1 MKVSPTSIL
10 LQSGEYF
17 DFASPETSNFMIHDI
32 AHGES
37 NICRFG
43 GQSKKFY
50 SVAEH
55 SWHCSQLVPP
65 EDALEALMHDA
76 SEALGLGDMVK
87 PLKNMNPDYEAIEN
101 RIELVISQRFGFRF
115 PYPPSVKI
123 VDKQM
128 LKAEQRQVMFNKD
141 GWPDLAYVETAKV
154 KINFW
159 SPLEA
164 ELNFLERFYE
174 LMERNT

>member
-1 MKVSPTSIL
+1 ML
-10 LQSGEYF
+10 LDKKKYIESAYVADELLSNDQDEKLHRFMVVKQTIADG
-17 DFASPETSNFMIHDI
+17 DFS
-32 AHGES
+32 
-37 NICRFG
+37 
-43 GQSKKFY
+43 
-50 SVAEH
+50 
-55 SWHCSQLVPP
+55 P
-65 EDALEALMHDA
+65 EDAFEALMHDA
-76 SEALGLGDMVK
+76 SESLGLGDMVK
-87 PLKNMNPDYEAIEN
+87 PLKNMNPDYEAIED
-101 RIELVISQRFGFRF
+101 RIECVIAHKFGFRF

-141 GWPDLAYVETAKV
+141 GWPDLADVEIAKV

-164 ELNFLERFYE
+164 ELMFLERFYE